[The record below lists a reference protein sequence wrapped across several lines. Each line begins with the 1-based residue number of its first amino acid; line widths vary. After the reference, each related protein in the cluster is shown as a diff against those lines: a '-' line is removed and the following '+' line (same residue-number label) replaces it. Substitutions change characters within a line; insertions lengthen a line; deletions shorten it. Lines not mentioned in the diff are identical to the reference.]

1 MADVIHKGLWA
12 TCRVCNPA
20 SVNTEKRKWRKA
32 KVTGSTTADVYIRRQ
47 VAAELGEDEP
57 TKEEKFSLLQKYGVT
72 PPRIDRRVTKPHW
85 KSETEWKRQLAE
97 FYKATKGLVPQTS
110 MNAARRSST
119 LNRPQNLPARTVR
132 AYPKKFRDR
141 PQDMRTSHRSY
152 GQGRTENRPR

>member
-72 PPRIDRRVTKPHW
+72 PPRFDRRVTKPHW
-85 KSETEWKRQLAE
+85 K
-97 FYKATKGLVPQTS
+97 
-110 MNAARRSST
+110 
-119 LNRPQNLPARTVR
+119 
-132 AYPKKFRDR
+132 
-141 PQDMRTSHRSY
+141 
-152 GQGRTENRPR
+152 